1 MKQDTDMIVRH
12 FGVVDEIEVY
22 PIGDVHLGAAE
33 HMADAW
39 KQFCDYIISRPH
51 AYVILIGDLINN
63 GTRTSVTNIFEETMR
78 PSEQKR
84 MMAEMLKPLRDRI
97 IAIIPGNHEARS
109 GKDADDDPTYDI
121 AVKLDIEDL
130 YRPNTAFIKLQMG
143 LRQKYSAHRPAYIF
157 VATHGAGGGIY
168 TGAAV
173 NRNERF
179 GNVIDGLDVLIV
191 GHSHKAHVTKPMKIV
206 VDARNDKVSQ
216 RPYYVVG
223 VGSWMHYGGYALRK
237 MLLPSSSAAQ
247 VIRLTMKGRNISVET
262 R

>member
-1 MKQDTDMIVRH
+1 MRQDTDMIVRH
-12 FGVVDEIEVY
+12 FGVVNEIEVY

-33 HMADAW
+33 HMEKEW
-39 KQFCDYIISRPH
+39 QQFCKMILEKPH
-51 AYVILIGDLINN
+51 AYLILIGDLINN
-63 GTRTSVTNIFEETMR
+63 GTRTSVTNVFEERMR

-84 MMAEMLKPLRDRI
+84 MMAEMLKPLRERI
-97 IAIIPGNHEARS
+97 LAIIPGNHEARS
-109 GKDADDDPTYDI
+109 GKDADDDPCYDI
-121 AVKLDIEDL
+121 AAKLDIEDV
-130 YRPNTAFIKLQMG
+130 YRPNTAFIKLQLG
-143 LRQKYSAHRPAYIF
+143 ERKKYSANRPAYIL

-206 VDARNDKVSQ
+206 VDARNNKVQQ

-223 VGSWMHYGGYALRK
+223 VSSWMEYGGYALRK
-237 MLLPSSSAAQ
+237 MLLPSSHAAQ
-247 VIRLTMKGRNISVET
+247 VIRLMMRGRNISVET

>member
-39 KQFCDYIISRPH
+39 KQFCDYIIGRPH

-97 IAIIPGNHEARS
+97 IAIIPGNHEAARTPTMIRRMTSRS
-109 GKDADDDPTYDI
+109 SSTSRTFIDRTRRSSSCRWACG
-121 AVKLDIEDL
+121 
-130 YRPNTAFIKLQMG
+130 RNTAHTD
-143 LRQKYSAHRPAYIF
+143 RHTYSSRRTAPEADSTPA
-157 VATHGAGGGIY
+157 
-168 TGAAV
+168 
-173 NRNERF
+173 RR
-179 GNVIDGLDVLIV
+179 
-191 GHSHKAHVTKPMKIV
+191 
-206 VDARNDKVSQ
+206 
-216 RPYYVVG
+216 
-223 VGSWMHYGGYALRK
+223 
-237 MLLPSSSAAQ
+237 
-247 VIRLTMKGRNISVET
+247 
-262 R
+262 